1 MPNKKNGKSSKD
13 YYDENPASK
22 KKKQEYQK
30 EYNKRPEQRKK
41 RSELV
46 QLNREYQKKGKGAVG
61 DGKDYDHASG
71 KMVNASTNR
80 GRNSKNSKKT
90 TKGDRK
96 ARG

>member
-1 MPNKKNGKSSKD
+1 MPNKSKGKSSKQ

-22 KKKQEYQK
+22 KKKQDYQR
-30 EYNKRPEQRKK
+30 EYNKKPEQRKK

-46 QLNREYQKKGKGAVG
+46 QLNRESQKKGKSKVG
-61 DGKDYDHASG
+61 DGKDYDHATG
-71 KMVNASTNR
+71 KMEKASVNR
-80 GRNSKNSKKT
+80 GRNSKNSKS